1 MENTDNLNEETL
13 NESDSLSP
21 SPSPREEYRPR
32 KNFFFNDLVSRVGAT
47 LIDGLIFLGGLTAIN
62 FIASKFNGTLTIGGA
77 VFEYEPHLVIIM
89 KQIALALWFF
99 VSIIMRDTWGY
110 SRSVGKRFCNL
121 KIFTV
126 RAPRPRFYHFFL
138 RNLTVLVPAILLTA
152 NMASGAKYPHVNLV
166 NLALFCVIL
175 LECFQAF
182 LGFRRIGDYIAGTKV
197 IFFRESNPKYFRGN
211 RQNNYNNG
219 GNGNGGYAP
228 RYRYNNNGGYRYT
241 NRH

>member
-1 MENTDNLNEETL
+1 MENYENLTEEVQ
-13 NESDSLSP
+13 NESDSLSTGT
-21 SPSPREEYRPR
+21 SPKEEFKPR
-32 KNFFFNDLVSRVGAT
+32 KNYFFNDLVSRVGAA
-47 LIDGLIFLGGLTAIN
+47 LIDGLIFLGGITAIN
-62 FIASKFNGTLTIGGA
+62 FIASKFNGTLSIGGA
-77 VFEYEPHLVIIM
+77 VYEYEPHLVIII

-99 VSIIMRDTWGY
+99 VAIIMRDTWGY

-138 RNLTVLVPAILLTA
+138 RNITVLVPVILITA

-166 NLALFCVIL
+166 NLFLFLVIL

-197 IFFRESNPKYFRGN
+197 IFFRESNPKYFRSN
-211 RQNNYNNG
+211 RQNNFSNG
-219 GNGNGGYAP
+219 TGNGGYAP
-228 RYRYNNNGGYRYT
+228 RYRYNNNNGYRYNN